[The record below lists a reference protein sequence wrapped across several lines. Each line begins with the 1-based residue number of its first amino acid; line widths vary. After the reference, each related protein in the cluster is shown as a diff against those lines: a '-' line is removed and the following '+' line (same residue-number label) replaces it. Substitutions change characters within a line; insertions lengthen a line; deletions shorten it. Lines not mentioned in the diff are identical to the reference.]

1 MAYFAVVD
9 TETNWHDSVMSI
21 GVVIA
26 DETTFEP
33 VTSKYYILT
42 PENKIG
48 GMFSNTMYLTDIKI
62 DLESSRKDVISHIK
76 NLLNENGVKKI
87 FAYNAT
93 FDYRHL
99 PELSA
104 YEWYDIMSLA
114 ANRQYNP
121 KIPADAEC
129 HSTGRLKKDYGVES
143 ILRMLND
150 SSTYSELHN
159 ALTDAFDELKIIAM
173 LNQNLNKYVKLNKLN
188 NTSEICL
195 NKNNTSEIY
204 LNTNNKSQ
212 EVKEMDIISILES
225 LRAERPVFHSEKDFQ
240 KILAQKIQSQMPTA
254 EITLEYPHPAD
265 PAKRIDILVKDGGF
279 VYPIEL
285 KYPSKKISI
294 SDNDEDYN
302 LKEQGAQDCGRYDFI
317 KDICRIESFRDSV
330 DNFKKGIVIWLTNDP
345 SYWNAPKHDNVIFR
359 EFTVHED
366 AELKGV
372 VAWKEG
378 ASIGSIKG
386 REAPL
391 VLKGVYTTH
400 WNEYSSFDVQYGL
413 FRYAVHIIE

>member
-1 MAYFAVVD
+1 MANFAVVD

-21 GVVIA
+21 GLVIA
-26 DETTFEP
+26 DEISFEP
-33 VTSKYYILT
+33 IMPKYYILT
-42 PENKIG
+42 PECKVG
-48 GMFSNTMYLTDIKI
+48 GMFSKTLYLKDTKI
-62 DLESSRKDVISHIK
+62 DLEGSRKDVLIDLK
-76 NLLNENGVKKI
+76 NQLNENGVKKI

-121 KIPADAEC
+121 KIPAYAEC

-150 SSTYSELHN
+150 SSSYSELHN

-195 NKNNTSEIY
+195 NKNNQF
-204 LNTNNKSQ
+204 Q
-212 EVKEMDIISILES
+212 EVKEMDITSIIES
-225 LRAERPVFHSEKDFQ
+225 LRAERPIFRSEKDFQ
-240 KILAQKIQSQMPTA
+240 NALAQKIQSQMPTA
-254 EITLEYPHPAD
+254 EIILEYPHPAD
-265 PAKRIDILVKDGGF
+265 MRKHIDILVRDGQF

-285 KYPSKKISI
+285 KYPTKKINI
-294 SDNDEDYN
+294 SVNGEDYN
-302 LKEQGAQDCGRYDFI
+302 TKNNDAQDQIRYDFI
-317 KDICRIESFRDSV
+317 KDICRIESFKDSV
-330 DNFKKGIVIWLTNDP
+330 NDFKKGIVIWLTNDP
-345 SYWNAPKHDNVIFR
+345 HYWNAPKHDNVIFR
-359 EFTVHED
+359 EFTVHEG

-372 VAWKEG
+372 VAWKEN
-378 ASIGSIKG
+378 ASINSIKG

-400 WNEYSSFDVQYGL
+400 WNEYSSFDVPNGL
-413 FRYAVHIIE
+413 LRYAVHIVK